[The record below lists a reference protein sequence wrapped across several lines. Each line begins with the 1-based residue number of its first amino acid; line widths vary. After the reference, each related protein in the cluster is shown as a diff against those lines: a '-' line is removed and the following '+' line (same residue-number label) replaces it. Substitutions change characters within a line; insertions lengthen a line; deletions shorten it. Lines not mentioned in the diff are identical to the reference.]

1 MTNILADLKSFGLL
15 VNDLALSSETK
26 IHYFLQRTQTDLFKT
41 FLFQVQWLF
50 ELVCAIK
57 MIRGRTM
64 LS

>member
-50 ELVCAIK
+50 E
-57 MIRGRTM
+57 
-64 LS
+64 